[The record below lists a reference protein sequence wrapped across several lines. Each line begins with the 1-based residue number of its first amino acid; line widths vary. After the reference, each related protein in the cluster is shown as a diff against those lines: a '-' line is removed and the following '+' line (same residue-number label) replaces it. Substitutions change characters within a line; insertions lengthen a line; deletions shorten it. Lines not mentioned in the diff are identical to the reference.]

1 MWTNRQRRLLAV
13 PRNKYQ
19 LFNPLSAEEYAALE
33 ADIAKRGVLVAVE
46 HDQQGNILDGHH
58 RVEIAKKL
66 GKKYKI
72 VTRKFKTEQEKKE
85 HVIKLNLARRHL
97 DPLRWGQAFAKL
109 LDIQSVRRG
118 QGVRNDR
125 STSATVAEVASDVG
139 VSERTARHRL
149 KLLDSF
155 ESLPLRERK
164 NVEKGNKTLKNAL
177 VDAHRNRHKARAKR
191 LANNSRLPSGVKVV
205 HGDFRQKIRSLKDDS
220 ITLIL
225 TDPPY
230 DKPSLPL
237 YGDLAKMA
245 ADKLKPGG
253 HLITYVGH
261 YAIPR
266 VLELMCPHIRF
277 WWMLGMRN
285 THEVVLMRG
294 VNVYIQWLP
303 LLWFVKGKR
312 QSGKMVLDFVNF
324 EKPEKQYDD
333 WQKGTE
339 LPEYYINKLTEPGDL
354 VVDPF
359 CGTGTTLVAAVRN
372 GRRAWGCDIDSEKV
386 QISKGRISAARK
398 SMFSKG

>member
-1 MWTNRQRRLLAV
+1 M
-13 PRNKYQ
+13 
-19 LFNPLSAEEYAALE
+19 
-33 ADIAKRGVLVAVE
+33 LVAVE

-58 RVEIAKKL
+58 RVEIAEKL
-66 GKKYKI
+66 GKKYKT

-109 LDIQSVRRG
+109 LDIQGVRRG

-149 KLLDSF
+149 KLLDDF
-155 ESLPLRERK
+155 DSLPLRERK
-164 NVEKGNKTLKNAL
+164 NVEQGDKTLKNAL
-177 VDAHRNRHKARAKR
+177 VDAHRNRQKNRARR
-191 LANNSRLPSGVKVV
+191 LAKNSKLPPDVKIG
-205 HGDFRQKIRSLKDDS
+205 HGDFRRKTEILNDGSVD
-220 ITLIL
+220 LIL
-225 TDPPY
+225 TDPHY
-230 DKPSLPL
+230 DKASIPL
-237 YGDLAKMA
+237 YGDLARMA
-245 ADKLKPGG
+245 AKKLKPGG

-277 WWMLGMRN
+277 WWMLGMLN
-285 THEVVLMRG
+285 THKVVPLRG
-294 VNVYIQWLP
+294 ANVYIQWLP

-312 QSGKMVLDFVNF
+312 RSAKMVMDFVDF
-324 EKPEKQYDD
+324 EKPDKQYDD
-333 WQKGTE
+333 WQKGIE

-359 CGTGTTLVAAVRN
+359 CGTGTTLVAAIRN
-372 GRRAWGCDIDSEKV
+372 GRRAWGCDKDSTRLS
-386 QISKGRISAARK
+386 IAKGRISTARK
-398 SMFSKG
+398 NVSSKC